1 MEPASLK
8 LTAELVELPSQLC
21 ELAAQAFDL
30 RFEPRDALASVRARG
45 CRARD
50 RRSRLLVAR
59 LFDFGAARK
68 ELGVARLLPPRL
80 ARGLRAMRLP
90 PARQGPVRRLDFPA
104 VGA

>member
-21 ELAAQAFDL
+21 EFAAQAFDL

-45 CRARD
+45 GRARD

-80 ARGLRAMRLP
+80 ARELRDERLG
-90 PARQGPVRRLDFPA
+90 PARKPLERAL
-104 VGA
+104 